1 MFLIIQNSRAS
12 ILSLIES
19 NKMNASKSLSSIAI
33 EQHDNDILLVII
45 KKLLEM
51 IEELKSFKNKVNAL
65 QRLNEIDINEIVNTL
80 LHKLNEEDKN
90 KFKIGMEFMKNEI
103 QNVLL
108 L

>member
-1 MFLIIQNSRAS
+1 
-12 ILSLIES
+12 
-19 NKMNASKSLSSIAI
+19 MNASKSLSSMQN
-33 EQHDNDILLVII
+33 EQHDNEILLVII

-51 IEELKSFKNKVNAL
+51 IDELKDCKLKVNAL

-103 QNVLL
+103 KNVLSL
-108 L
+108 